1 MGRKSAFVAAA
12 MIVLATIVAFAGT
25 GVSEPT
31 DKKPI
36 YGFGVTVLPDDE
48 FDDFVRCGM
57 SIFTLTD
64 EKSLGEP
71 PSLRIMAGD
80 SNSMQFSGLDGMDV
94 TFTCGINAG
103 MTEIAYEIAG
113 TRDGQLVT
121 NQLATIRLK

>member
-1 MGRKSAFVAAA
+1 MKTGIGIIAACLVAAL
-12 MIVLATIVAFAGT
+12 VVFAG
-25 GVSEPT
+25 SSPT
-31 DKKPI
+31 DSKPADPV
-36 YGFGVTVLPDDE
+36 YGFSVKVVPDDE

-80 SNSMQFSGLDGMDV
+80 SNRMLFGGLDGMDV

-103 MTEIAYEIAG
+103 MTEVAYEIAG
-113 TRDGQLVT
+113 KRDGQLVT